1 MTSHKGTARGPR
13 SHAGSRVVAPR
24 NSVNVALPFSRILT
38 EKPIGMTA
46 GDRISLA
53 GLGVWAI
60 GFSIAI
66 WQLARAE
73 NAAEAARRA
82 ISQASS

>member
-1 MTSHKGTARGPR
+1 
-13 SHAGSRVVAPR
+13 
-24 NSVNVALPFSRILT
+24 
-38 EKPIGMTA
+38 MTA
-46 GDRISLA
+46 GDWISLA
-53 GLGVWAI
+53 RLGVSAI